1 MFREISLSSGSD
13 RNLKIERFSLTL
25 ALLEPSNNLRG
36 SFSYVDP
43 TCLIEI
49 DVYRHAPFG
58 RDIDAPLKT
67 FVSPPIEPHKKI
79 FIREYVAELNR

>member
-49 DVYRHAPFG
+49 DV
-58 RDIDAPLKT
+58 
-67 FVSPPIEPHKKI
+67 
-79 FIREYVAELNR
+79 